1 MANANYIKEQI
12 AKSSSKQQA
21 VSEVT
26 QILKAVFGDNTGF
39 KINRRDV

>member
-12 AKSSSKQQA
+12 AKSSAKQQA

-26 QILKAVFGDNTGF
+26 KDKWG
-39 KINRRDV
+39 

>member
-26 QILKAVFGDNTGF
+26 QTNPYM
-39 KINRRDV
+39 